1 MCLFILPRNLIYQE
15 KHKKEGEN
23 LDQESVRTKLLE
35 KTNAYRQKN
44 ISASTGIPVEIIS
57 KFMNHKRDLYP
68 ESLEALNNYLDNH

>member
-1 MCLFILPRNLIYQE
+1 MSFYFTKKLDISRKN
-15 KHKKEGEN
+15 KKEGEN

-35 KTNAYRQKN
+35 KTNAFRQKN
-44 ISASTGIPVEIIS
+44 ISVSTGIPVEIIS